1 MIERNLRR
9 MLTDLRRQLD
19 ENAYDIE
26 RAKARLEEL
35 QQERAR
41 IIDAIR
47 NIEMELKRLEG
58 AEREIE

>member
-35 QQERAR
+35 QRERAR
-41 IIDAIR
+41 VIDAIR
-47 NIEMELKRLEG
+47 NIELELKRLE
-58 AEREIE
+58 REETQFD

>member
-1 MIERNLRR
+1 VIERNLRR
-9 MLTDLRRQLD
+9 MLADLRRQLG

-41 IIDAIR
+41 VIDAIR
-47 NIEMELKRLEG
+47 NIELELKRLE
-58 AEREIE
+58 REETQFD

>member
-26 RAKARLEEL
+26 RAKTRLEEL

-41 IIDAIR
+41 VIDAIR
-47 NIEMELKRLEG
+47 NIEMELKRLE
-58 AEREIE
+58 REETQFD

>member
-1 MIERNLRR
+1 
-9 MLTDLRRQLD
+9 MLSDLRRQLG

-35 QQERAR
+35 QQERTR
-41 IIDAIR
+41 VIDVIR
-47 NIEMELKRLEG
+47 NIEIELKRLEG

>member
-9 MLTDLRRQLD
+9 MLADLRRQLG

-41 IIDAIR
+41 VIDAIR

>member
-1 MIERNLRR
+1 MIERNLRC
-9 MLTDLRRQLD
+9 MLADLRRQLG

-26 RAKARLEEL
+26 RAKTRLEEL

-41 IIDAIR
+41 VIDAIR

-58 AEREIE
+58 AEEEVE

>member
-41 IIDAIR
+41 VIDAIR
-47 NIEMELKRLEG
+47 NIEMELKRLE
-58 AEREIE
+58 REETQFD

>member
-35 QQERAR
+35 QQERVR
-41 IIDAIR
+41 VIDAIR
-47 NIEMELKRLEG
+47 NIELELKRLEG
-58 AEREIE
+58 AEKEIE

>member
-9 MLTDLRRQLD
+9 MLADLRRQLG
-19 ENAYDIE
+19 ENVYDIE

-41 IIDAIR
+41 AIDAI
-47 NIEMELKRLEG
+47 KRLE
-58 AEREIE
+58 REETHFD

>member
-9 MLTDLRRQLD
+9 MLADLRRQFG

-35 QQERAR
+35 QQERTR
-41 IIDAIR
+41 VIDVIR